1 MNNSMTLNI
10 KGSLI
15 SLQRPLVMG
24 ILNITP
30 DSFYAGCRS
39 FDANTILK
47 RADEIIA
54 QGGDIIDVGA
64 YSSRPGADDVC
75 EEEEIRRLASA
86 LPHIREKH
94 PEAIISVD
102 TFRANVARYAI
113 EECGAHIINDI
124 TAGEG
129 DPLMFETIA
138 KLNVPYVVMHM
149 RGNPQTM
156 QELTNYKGDI
166 TAEVITYFSEK
177 IDTLRSMGVNDIILD
192 PGFGFAKTL
201 EQNYILMKNLGD
213 IAQFK
218 LPLLVGISRKSM
230 IYKYLN
236 STPEESLI
244 GTVAL
249 NSFALSKGANI
260 LRVHDVKE
268 CVDTIKIFE
277 KLR

>member
-1 MNNSMTLNI
+1 MKNSMTLNI
-10 KGSLI
+10 KGTLI

-30 DSFYAGCRS
+30 DSFYGGCRC
-39 FDANTILK
+39 FEADAILR

-64 YSSRPGADDVC
+64 YSSRQGADDVS
-75 EEEEIRRLASA
+75 EEEEIRRLALA
-86 LPHIREKH
+86 LPLIREKY
-94 PEAIISVD
+94 PETVISVD

-129 DPLMFETIA
+129 DPFMFETIA
-138 KLNVPYVVMHM
+138 KLNVPYIVMHM

-166 TAEVITYFSEK
+166 TTEVIAYFSEK
-177 IDTLRSMGVNDIILD
+177 INTLRSMGVNDIILD

-218 LPLLVGISRKSM
+218 LPLLVGISRKTM

-236 STPEESLI
+236 STPEDSLP
-244 GTVAL
+244 GTIAL
-249 NSFALSKGANI
+249 NSFALAKGANI